1 LRKSLRM
8 LGLIISFS
16 LIMSMGYSVTF
27 KTTLQQ
33 SKVFAT
39 EDANLGLVLKNDG
52 ARSLSDVLIS
62 VNLPQALG
70 GQRNYTVKSIP
81 AGSTYDRT
89 VQIVTNDNT
98 PIGNYTINSTLRY
111 GGETI
116 EYPNVVLEI
125 AEFPLTIAYQ
135 FRKDSMKAGEEN
147 ALVINVKNT
156 ADQEL
161 TNLDVSL
168 DYPGGFITNM
178 SRDLFFSRMD
188 PRLELRQEFVFL
200 APADANGDY
209 HIGITVAFKDW
220 DGKSHSLTRYAK
232 IYVAGSPGLS
242 WLETLITIIII
253 ILIGLILLG
262 YAK

>member
-1 LRKSLRM
+1 MRKSLRM

-16 LIMSMGYSVTF
+16 LIMSVGYSVTF
-27 KTTLQQ
+27 KTVLQQ
-33 SKVFAT
+33 SKVFVT
-39 EDANLGLVLKNDG
+39 EDANIRLVLKNDG

-62 VNLPQALG
+62 VNMPQALG

-89 VQIVTNDNT
+89 VEIITNEDT
-98 PIGNYTINSTLRY
+98 PLGNYTVNSTLRY

-116 EYPNVVLEI
+116 GYPNVVLEI
-125 AEFPLTIAYQ
+125 AEFPLTIDYK
-135 FRKDSMKAGEEN
+135 FKKDSMKAGEEN
-147 ALVINVKNT
+147 ALVVDVKNT
-156 ADQEL
+156 ADREL
-161 TNLDVSL
+161 TNLDVGL

-188 PRLELRQEFVFL
+188 PGLELRQEFVFL
-200 APADANGDY
+200 TPADANGDY
-209 HIGITVAFKDW
+209 HIGITVTFKDW
-220 DGKSHSLTRYAK
+220 NGRSHSLTRYAK
-232 IYVAGSPGLS
+232 VYVAGSPGLS

-262 YAK
+262 RAK